1 MSDALIIHIG
11 AGALGLLSGAAA
23 VSAEKGARLHRAAGH
38 VFFVWM
44 LAMSASGAYLA
55 YLKPDMLSVV
65 VGVLTFYL
73 VATAWATVRRGEG
86 AVGAFDAVA
95 LIVALAAGAGGLV
108 FGLEA
113 AGSDTGLKDGFPA
126 AIYFA
131 FAAVALLSA
140 ALDISVILR
149 GGIAGAQRIARHL
162 WRMCFALFL
171 AVSSF
176 FLGQADMFPEP
187 VREIYLLAIPVV
199 AALLAMAFWLV
210 RVLFTDWYEKA

>member
-86 AVGAFDAVA
+86 AVGAFDLAA
-95 LIVALAAGAGGLV
+95 LIVAVAAGAGGLV

-113 AGSDTGLKDGFPA
+113 ARSDTGLKDGFPA

-140 ALDISVILR
+140 ALDMSVILR

-171 AVSSF
+171 AVASF
-176 FLGQADMFPEP
+176 FLGQADIFPEP
-187 VREIYLLAIPVV
+187 VREIYLLALPVV
-199 AALLAMAFWLV
+199 AALLAMVFWLV
-210 RVLFTDWYEKA
+210 RVLLTDWYEKA